1 MAIIHIITTI
11 NRGGAEN
18 QLIKN
23 IVTQRKR
30 GLNVTLIFLK
40 GNAYWK
46 NYLENENIKVFGP
59 FFKNNYLNFR
69 GILSIFNLINK
80 KNNILH
86 CHMPPSLFLI
96 YFISFFIPKNKII
109 YTSHNDEP
117 FIQIPLFDLM
127 FSRSIINLAD
137 QIVAITPAVKKYLIK
152 KYHISNHK
160 IKIITYSFDPSIY
173 LNNQFNNNEFNFYK
187 KGVIYIG
194 TVARLVPQK
203 RIDILIKSFKIINSL
218 DQNIILVI
226 LGNGPDKD
234 KLLSLAND
242 LGLKK
247 NIIWLD
253 YTEFVIEHMK
263 KWNVFCLTSEYEGF
277 GLVLLEAM
285 HANLPIVAMDVS
297 SIKNIIGPCGE
308 AVEFGKNKLFASTI
322 LKVLKNK
329 QKYLNKNHLV
339 KFCHLNNLEKHL
351 ALYNSLN

>member
-1 MAIIHIITTI
+1 M
-11 NRGGAEN
+11 
-18 QLIKN
+18 
-23 IVTQRKR
+23 
-30 GLNVTLIFLK
+30 
-40 GNAYWK
+40 
-46 NYLENENIKVFGP
+46 
-59 FFKNNYLNFR
+59 
-69 GILSIFNLINK
+69 
-80 KNNILH
+80 
-86 CHMPPSLFLI
+86 
-96 YFISFFIPKNKII
+96 
-109 YTSHNDEP
+109 
-117 FIQIPLFDLM
+117 
-127 FSRSIINLAD
+127 
-137 QIVAITPAVKKYLIK
+137 
-152 KYHISNHK
+152 
-160 IKIITYSFDPSIY
+160 
-173 LNNQFNNNEFNFYK
+173 
-187 KGVIYIG
+187 
-194 TVARLVPQK
+194 VPQK

-329 QKYLNKNHLV
+329 QKYLNKNHLD
-339 KFCHLNNLEKHL
+339 KFCPLNNLEKHL
-351 ALYNSLN
+351 ALYNSVN